1 MNYHYYLTHY
11 PLLLQKMGI
20 RFSGDIKN
28 TGFISSTVAF
38 DSFDYA
44 SYITIGENTIIS
56 SEVQMLVHDY
66 TIGNAMLA
74 LGAGGVKAGHLPH
87 FLKEIKIGNNC
98 FVGMRS
104 IILPGTEIG
113 DNTII
118 GAGSV
123 VKGKIP
129 ANVIIAGNPAKVIKN
144 IDDYVELHM
153 KLHDYIDL
161 LFRTGEYIEKSS
173 SEFNY
178 LYGWHDYNCSN
189 KLFQHNNID

>member
-1 MNYHYYLTHY
+1 MRRMLKKILIRTEQKIFAVIHRVNYHYYLTHY

-66 TIGNAMLA
+66 TIGDAMLA

-153 KLHDYIDL
+153 KLHDYIV
-161 LFRTGEYIEKSS
+161 
-173 SEFNY
+173 N
-178 LYGWHDYNCSN
+178 
-189 KLFQHNNID
+189 